1 MIGLALFC
9 GSAGLIA
16 GVVKFLLDFYR
27 ERHRRPAITVTIG
40 DESIDLP
47 NSFTDTQV
55 AQVVA
60 LLKDIA
66 AKRESPI

>member
-1 MIGLALFC
+1 
-9 GSAGLIA
+9 
-16 GVVKFLLDFYR
+16 
-27 ERHRRPAITVTIG
+27 VTIG

-66 AKRESPI
+66 AKRKSPI